1 MKESHLILEALE
13 KNGFSSYVVGGAV
26 RDYLL
31 DHSPKDI
38 DITTSARPE
47 EVMSIFPNSYP
58 SGIDFGTV
66 TVIIDGNEYE
76 VTTFRQDGEYLDGRR
91 PKSVVYGKT
100 IEEDL
105 SRRDF
110 TINAMA
116 MKIDGKIIDIFDG
129 QNDLEKGV
137 IRCVGNPFNRFT
149 EDGLRILRAFRFSSR
164 FGFEI
169 EKETLEAIK
178 ATKENLKKVSHERI
192 RDELIKILMTNNIAH
207 TFLGMYETEV
217 LDIILPEVA
226 KMYGVNQNHSYHIY
240 DVFYHTMK
248 VVENA
253 PKNEIVRLAALF
265 HDIGKVDT
273 KETIDGIDT
282 FYNHHI
288 VSTDIAKEILKR
300 MNFSNEIKNE
310 VLELVCL
317 HNRQIP
323 ATSKSVRRLLSK
335 LEYTSLDNL
344 LALKKADILGQ
355 NPEYLYRISDLDK
368 VKELSKSEKSMNIKD
383 IAVNGYDMINLG
395 YSGRDIGKVLSYLL
409 DCVLD
414 DPVINTREKLL
425 ELARAY

>member
-344 LALKKADILGQ
+344 LALKKANILGQ